1 MSLVGDRHQ
10 VTLLIFKIPEKV
22 SSRCGGCWRPTGGRT
37 DWTPVYE
44 LLSSILPAAAAALGQ
59 SPDLEQASHFIF
71 IGWHNERCIV
81 ITGSGEEN
89 TNGEEGVKL

>member
-10 VTLLIFKIPEKV
+10 VTVLIFKIPEKV
-22 SSRCGGCWRPTGGRT
+22 SSRGGGCWRPTGGRT

-59 SPDLEQASHFIF
+59 SPDLEQASHFIYF
-71 IGWHNERCIV
+71 GWHNERCMV

-89 TNGEEGVKL
+89 TNGEVGVKL

>member
-1 MSLVGDRHQ
+1 MLEAYWGEDGLDSGL
-10 VTLLIFKIPEKV
+10 
-22 SSRCGGCWRPTGGRT
+22 S
-37 DWTPVYE
+37 TP
-44 LLSSILPAAAAALGQ
+44 ILYPPAAAAALGQ

-89 TNGEEGVKL
+89 TNGEVGVKLSLMPVRN